1 MDNALFGSKAQIGLQ
16 EYKVGFSFFFQNNV
30 AWHVVLL
37 WNSIQIIISIDKL
50 PY

>member
-1 MDNALFGSKAQIGLQ
+1 MDNALFGSKAQIGLH
-16 EYKVGFSFFFQNNV
+16 EYQVGFSFFQNNV